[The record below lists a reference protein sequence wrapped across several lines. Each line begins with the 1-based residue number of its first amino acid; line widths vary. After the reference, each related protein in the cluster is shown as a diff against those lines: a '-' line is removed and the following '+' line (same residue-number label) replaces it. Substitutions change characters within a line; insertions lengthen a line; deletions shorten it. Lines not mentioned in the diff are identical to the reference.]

1 MIKFVLLALMLGC
14 ATDKSTA
21 ISHSKISIK
30 LECMGGHTIEG
41 VRPNESLMR
50 YSLKRQ
56 TYYMS
61 FRSSE
66 AQANLGNSFC
76 EQAIGSHAGLIGWS
90 PRQNI
95 VCLPGEIVEVMPVCG
110 WIE

>member
-14 ATDKSTA
+14 STDKFTA
-21 ISHSKISIK
+21 VSHSIVSIK
-30 LECMGGHTIEG
+30 LECMGGHIIEG
-41 VRPNESLMR
+41 VRPNEGLMR

-56 TYYMS
+56 TYYMK

-76 EQAIGSHAGLIGWS
+76 KQAIGSHAGLIGWS